1 MKRYVLP
8 LMFVLPVVVLLLAGT
23 AVSYADSSSAYQSKS
38 KTSLSKISDYV
49 IGFKGPNKTCR
60 VETIAAT
67 SSEEA
72 RSYARQL
79 CPECEVKDITG
90 SPESRGNM
98 MVEAPWEIV
107 TPHEAYCG
115 R

>member
-1 MKRYVLP
+1 MRRYVLP
-8 LMFVLPVVVLLLAGT
+8 LMFVLPVVLLLAGT
-23 AVSYADSSSAYQSKS
+23 AVIYADSPSGYQSKS
-38 KTSLSKISDYV
+38 EPSLSKITDYV

-79 CPECEVKDITG
+79 CPECVVKDLTG

-98 MVEAPWEIV
+98 MAEAPWEIV
-107 TPHEAYCG
+107 TPREAFCG
-115 R
+115 S